1 MESFSIPP
9 HPSRDLAFL
18 GPGNDEPYNM
28 SALFPFKSQAIPEDN
43 EQWFF
48 PPANNLG
55 LSDNPLFASMTEGAT
70 LRKLERCVY

>member
-1 MESFSIPP
+1 
-9 HPSRDLAFL
+9 
-18 GPGNDEPYNM
+18 M